1 MRLFIFPGRLTLC
14 SVDVLV
20 LENDPSAREL
30 VASALPSHW
39 PCACVSGTAEA
50 EAFLDAHAVK
60 VLVCSDD
67 LPDESGLMFLARTR
81 DRWPKVRR
89 VLLAPSL
96 DGELF
101 FHAMREVS
109 LFDYLSKPV
118 VPAEL
123 IAVVA
128 RARAQYEA
136 NERLAHHTPE
146 EDVPADLPVIT
157 HPAWPKDGALFVLG
171 FAAGAAALAAA
182 FVILYIIKTQ
192 AGIDLLPLTHLRD
205 LFQ

>member
-1 MRLFIFPGRLTLC
+1 M
-14 SVDVLV
+14 DVLL
-20 LENDPSAREL
+20 LENDPAVRDAIAAAL
-30 VASALPSHW
+30 PAQWPRACVASPK
-39 PCACVSGTAEA
+39 EA
-50 EAFLDAHAVK
+50 ESFLDGHNVK

-67 LPDESGLMFLARTR
+67 LPDETGIMFLARTK

-118 VPAEL
+118 VPEEL
-123 IAVVA
+123 VAVVS

-136 NERLAHHTPE
+136 NERLALHQP
-146 EDVPADLPVIT
+146 PAEMLPAEYSR
-157 HPAWPKDGALFVLG
+157 PAWPKDGALFVFG
-171 FAAGAAALAAA
+171 FASGAAALAVA
-182 FVILYIIKTQ
+182 FLILYLIKSQ
-192 AGIDLLPLTHLRD
+192 AGIDLLPWTHLRD